1 MLAITTF
8 SPKGYELY
16 GKRFLETFVEHWP
29 CNIVVYYEELPDFKH
44 EKVTYKPLMEVFG
57 MKAFLSYCDKDVF
70 KGQTSFG
77 YNYNFDARK
86 FSFKVFAQF
95 DALKNNKGKVIWLD
109 ADTITKKPVTEE
121 FINGLFGELGQEACL
136 SFLGRRGFHCESGF
150 VGFDTDH
157 PDFEEFF
164 ERYENCYRRGQIF
177 KLERWHDCEAL
188 QWAIDQSGVNVNN
201 LSPFW
206 KTGDDLD
213 VMPKTV
219 LGEYL
224 THFKGRQKSNPNL
237 H

>member
-8 SPKGYELY
+8 SAKGYELY
-16 GKRFLETFVEHWP
+16 GRRFLETFVEHWP
-29 CNIVVYYEELPDFKH
+29 CNLVVYYEDLPDFKH

-57 MKAFLSYCDKDVF
+57 MKAFLSYCDTNDVF
-70 KGQTSFG
+70 KGRTSFG

-109 ADTITKKPVTEE
+109 ADTITKKPITDE
-121 FINGLFGELGQEACL
+121 FIDGLFDSRALCVLA
-136 SFLGRRGFHCESGF
+136 RKGFHLESGF
-150 VGFDTDH
+150 VGFDVGH
-157 PDFEEFF
+157 PDFEELF
-164 ERYENCYRRGQIF
+164 EQYENCYRRGQIF

-188 QWAIDQSGVNVNN
+188 QWAIDQSGIKVSD
-201 LSPFW
+201 LSSFW
-206 KTGDDLD
+206 KRGDDLD

-219 LGEYL
+219 LGEYI
-224 THFKGRQKSNPNL
+224 THFKGGKKLNPNL